1 MIHPTVKEIKMRV
14 QTKTKL
20 KRYAVYG
27 VIILLAHIFQNIL
40 TIFPE
45 IASVRPVLL
54 ISVALCIAMFEGEVV
69 GAVAGLLSGALWDT
83 LTVTADSEWI
93 NSNERVFPV
102 VIDPTISYSDSDVY
116 KAKMKLES
124 VISATDAILNEQS
137 VLSAGEANLIPIQSE
152 YTVSVSESITRYVA
166 LGTVLGVALSMFIVL
181 LRFVLDNK
189 VKDAGELEEIVG
201 VSIIAFL
208 EK

>member
-1 MIHPTVKEIKMRV
+1 MRV

-83 LTVTADSEWI
+83 VTVTADGY
-93 NSNERVFPV
+93 NAL
-102 VIDPTISYSDSDVY
+102 YL
-116 KAKMKLES
+116 M
-124 VISATDAILNEQS
+124 
-137 VLSAGEANLIPIQSE
+137 
-152 YTVSVSESITRYVA
+152 VA
-166 LGTVLGVALSMFIVL
+166 CGVCGVL
-181 LRFVLDNK
+181 LRIFMRNNIITYIMMNVSFTMLYLLSYVLFFITARGIDGG
-189 VKDAGELEEIVG
+189 AGMLLRYYLPMGIYSLVLTPFWY
-201 VSIIAFL
+201 VIIRAVNRKFSYNYT
-208 EK
+208 EY